1 MTEAQIVQMLLDF
14 IKPALLILVPILW
27 MLGNRLKESK
37 HVEDWKIPFWLMGL
51 AIIFALSYVLIT
63 EGVQP
68 MAVWMGIVQGLAI
81 AMLQGY
87 LFNVTKQVTEK
98 RNT

>member
-1 MTEAQIVQMLLDF
+1 MTEIQWLQMLVEF
-14 IKPALLILVPILW
+14 VKPALLILVPILW

-37 HVEDWKIPFWLMGL
+37 QIEDWKIPFWLMGL

-63 EGVQP
+63 EGIQP
-68 MAVWMGIVQGLAI
+68 MSFWMGIVQGLAI
-81 AMLQGY
+81 AMLQSY
-87 LFNVTKQVTEK
+87 MFTLTKQVTEK